1 MAPCPGT
8 GAGVPNASAGWPQCM
23 GLTAS
28 AILSNR
34 SADLLPGLTAAVSFS
49 FADILLKVVFLDGV
63 DALSLATLRG
73 VVVVAFFMI
82 WLRVGSPAR
91 QHTRR
96 ERMIALGIGLLFS
109 VTMFGLLQAIALL
122 PVSIAI
128 LAYFVYPLLTGLAG
142 AATGV
147 DRVGWRA
154 LAAAGAAFIGLAM
167 MLGFH
172 LEALAPIGLAC
183 AFIAAIARV
192 VTLLLT
198 RAYLNRADARLT
210 TWYSMVPSTVVYL
223 LAVAVVRSWTIPAT
237 TIGWGAFLGVTVT
250 TTLSTLL
257 IYISTA
263 RIGPFR
269 TALLMNLEPL
279 LTTLFSILLLGET
292 LTMAQAAGAAL
303 MIASLVAFQV
313 MRTR

>member
-1 MAPCPGT
+1 M
-8 GAGVPNASAGWPQCM
+8 
-23 GLTAS
+23 
-28 AILSNR
+28 
-34 SADLLPGLTAAVSFS
+34 PGLAAAVSFS
-49 FADILLKVVFLDGV
+49 IADILLKVVFIDGM

-73 VVVVAFFMI
+73 VVVVVFFMV

-91 QHTRR
+91 QHTSR
-96 ERMIALGIGLLFS
+96 EKMIALSIGLLFS
-109 VTMFGLLQAIALL
+109 ITMFGLLQAIALL

-147 DRVGWRA
+147 DRVGWPA
-154 LAAAGAAFIGLAM
+154 LAAAATAFVGLAM

-183 AFIAAIARV
+183 AFISAIARV

-198 RAYLNRADARLT
+198 RAYLSRADARLT
-210 TWYSMVPSTVVYL
+210 TWYSMVPSTAVYL
-223 LAVAVVRSWTIPAT
+223 VAIAVVRSWTVPSTA
-237 TIGWGAFLGVTVT
+237 IGWGAFLGVTVT

-279 LTTLFSILLLGET
+279 LTTLFSVLLLGES
-292 LTMAQAAGAAL
+292 LTRGQMVGATL
-303 MIASLVAFQV
+303 MIASLAVFQV